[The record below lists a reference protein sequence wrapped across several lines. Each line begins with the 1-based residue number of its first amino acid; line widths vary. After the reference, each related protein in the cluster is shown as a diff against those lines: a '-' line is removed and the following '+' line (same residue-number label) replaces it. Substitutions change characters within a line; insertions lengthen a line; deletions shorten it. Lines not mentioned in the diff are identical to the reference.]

1 MFCHIQIS
9 HAEALPLKIEA
20 AAYLIQSNQTTLW
33 QSNEHSA
40 LPPASLT
47 KIMTAL
53 LVLEQYQP
61 ESLVT
66 ISREAANETGTRLPL
81 KAGSQMKVKDLLAAT
96 VVQSANDSC
105 HALAELISGN
115 QTQFVALMN
124 QRAKEWH
131 LTDTHFSNACGHD
144 DPQHLSSAHDLSIL
158 ANKAIANPVFM
169 KLASTREMTIASSDG
184 KQVFKLQNSNAL
196 LGRYEGAIGLKT
208 GYTPKAGK
216 CLIAYATRNG
226 VNILLVLL
234 NAPNRW
240 WDAVDILDYAFQH
253 ATH

>member
-1 MFCHIQIS
+1 MQVS
-9 HAEALPLKIEA
+9 HAGVLPLKIEA
-20 AAYLIQSNQTTLW
+20 AAYVVESNQVTLW
-33 QSNEHSA
+33 QSDEHKA

-53 LVLEQYQP
+53 LVLEHYAP

-81 KAGSQMKVKDLLAAT
+81 KAGSQIKAKDLLAAT

-105 HALAELISGN
+105 HALAELVSAN
-115 QTQFVALMN
+115 QAKFVTLMN

-144 DPQHLSSAHDLSIL
+144 DPQHFSSAHDLAIL
-158 ANKAIANPVFM
+158 ANKAIANPAFL
-169 KLASTREMTIASSDG
+169 KLASTREMTIATVDG
-184 KQVFKLQNSNAL
+184 KQRFKLQNSNAL
-196 LGRYEGAIGLKT
+196 LGRYEGATGLKT

-240 WDAVDILDYAFQH
+240 WDASDTLDYAFQH